1 MHANRYYGVIV
12 VKDPLDFDP
21 STDDLATL
29 YPDLEPYDE
38 RGNLSYYIT
47 AAWND
52 EESIPNNFTV
62 GDESSV
68 VATRNGTDE
77 SYFNARLERATSYCV
92 YVQVQ
97 TYSGSVSNACPF
109 CTAATFRPSI
119 HS

>member
-1 MHANRYYGVIV
+1 MHMYRYYGVIV

-21 STDDLATL
+21 SMDDLAVL
-29 YPDLEPYDE
+29 YPNLEPYDE
-38 RGNLSYYIT
+38 RGNLSYYVT

-52 EESIPNNFTV
+52 EGAIPNNFTV

-77 SYFNARLERATSYCV
+77 SYFNARLERATSYCI

-97 TYSGSVSNACPF
+97 TYSGNVSNTCPF
-109 CTAATFRPSI
+109 VLLQPFV
-119 HS
+119 